1 MYQKSFMEIA
11 NEEARANVNG
21 SDGGP
26 FGCVIVKDGK
36 IVSRA
41 HNQVLVDHDPTAH
54 GEITAIRKAGQALGT
69 HDLSGC
75 ELYTSAMPCPMCLSA
90 IIWANIK
97 QVYYGNTADDA
108 ATIGFRD
115 AAIYDF
121 INDGLK
127 GKMLTLS
134 QHDRDMTIGAFKA
147 YQTAQKKLY

>member
-1 MYQKSFMEIA
+1 MYQKSFMA
-11 NEEARANVNG
+11 MADEEAKANVNG
-21 SDGGP
+21 SDG
-26 FGCVIVKDGK
+26 VIVKNGQV
-36 IVSRA
+36 VSRA
-41 HNQVLVDHDPTAH
+41 HNRVLVDHDPTAH

-108 ATIGFRD
+108 AAIGFRD

-121 INDGLK
+121 INAGLK
-127 GKMLTLS
+127 GEMLKLS
-134 QHDRDMTIGAFKA
+134 QHDRNLTIGAFKA
-147 YQTAQKKLY
+147 YQSAQKELY

>member
-11 NEEARANVNG
+11 DEEARVNVNG

-97 QVYYGNTADDA
+97 QVYYGNAADDA
-108 ATIGFRD
+108 AAIGFRD

-127 GKMLTLS
+127 GKMLSLS

-147 YQTAQKKLY
+147 YQVAQKKLY

>member
-1 MYQKSFMEIA
+1 MYQKSFMA
-11 NEEARANVNG
+11 MADEEANVNG

-26 FGCVIVKDGK
+26 FGCVIVKNGQV
-36 IVSRA
+36 VSRA
-41 HNQVLVDHDPTAH
+41 HNRVLVDHDPTAH

-108 ATIGFRD
+108 AAIGFRD

-121 INDGLK
+121 INAGLK
-127 GKMLTLS
+127 GEMLKLS
-134 QHDRDMTIGAFKA
+134 QHDRNLTIGAFKA
-147 YQTAQKKLY
+147 YQSAQKELY